1 MTKQINVS
9 MPKPWFDQLE
19 RLARIYSVEEDR
31 TLSHLDLI
39 RDALKEKYHLSDEP
53 KDEVN
58 VKQGQV

>member
-39 RDALKEKYHLSDEP
+39 RDALKEKYHLSDDP